1 MLKTVSIVTVTY
13 NSERA
18 LGVTMESVLNQSY
31 SGIEYLIIDGASSDG
46 TVALAESYRERM
58 ERRGIC
64 LRIVS
69 ERDGGIYDAMNKGIR
84 LAAGDVIGIL
94 NSDDWYEKDTVETVV
109 REFERGGCDLLFSD
123 IRLHKADGSSFV
135 KKARLRRFQTSR
147 DWNHPTMFV
156 RADVYKG
163 HPFRNLGIHDDY
175 GCYLQLVGEGYRVR
189 TLDKVLANFRMG
201 GVSNRKNLKEALG
214 RIRDR
219 YRYCYRVNGYSRWYL
234 AECVAIEAAK
244 MILG

>member
-46 TVALAESYRERM
+46 TVALAEGYRERM
-58 ERRGIC
+58 ERRGIR

-69 ERDGGIYDAMNKGIR
+69 EKDGGIYDAMNKGIR

-109 REFERGGCDLLFSD
+109 REFERGGDL
-123 IRLHKADGSSFV
+123 
-135 KKARLRRFQTSR
+135 Q
-147 DWNHPTMFV
+147 
-156 RADVYKG
+156 
-163 HPFRNLGIHDDY
+163 
-175 GCYLQLVGEGYRVR
+175 
-189 TLDKVLANFRMG
+189 ANIN
-201 GVSNRKNLKEALG
+201 VHTHAHTK
-214 RIRDR
+214 
-219 YRYCYRVNGYSRWYL
+219 
-234 AECVAIEAAK
+234 
-244 MILG
+244 